1 MGTILLTGGAGF
13 IGSHV
18 AERLS
23 EEAQKVIILD
33 NFDDYYNPE
42 IKRSNIARICSR
54 RNVKLIEGSIGDETL
69 LDRLFEDHRIDIV
82 VHLAAKA
89 GVRNSIEH
97 PQSYFETNVLG
108 TANLLEGMRK
118 HTCGCMVLAS
128 SSSVYGSHPP
138 CPFCE
143 NEDLPVQLS
152 PYALSKRMDEEL
164 GFYYQ
169 QMYGIHVWC
178 LRFFTVYGPRQR
190 PDMAIAGFLRIA
202 ANHGVATIYGDGTM
216 QRDFTYIDDIVDGVC
231 TAAHRVRGYEVIN
244 LGGSHAYSV
253 NELVDTIERVTG
265 KRLIKTYT
273 EKPPGDVPVTL
284 AEPTKAYSLLG
295 FHAKIGL
302 EEGIERQWE
311 WYRAHPYQ

>member
-1 MGTILLTGGAGF
+1 
-13 IGSHV
+13 
-18 AERLS
+18 
-23 EEAQKVIILD
+23 
-33 NFDDYYNPE
+33 
-42 IKRSNIARICSR
+42 
-54 RNVKLIEGSIGDETL
+54 
-69 LDRLFEDHRIDIV
+69 
-82 VHLAAKA
+82 
-89 GVRNSIEH
+89 
-97 PQSYFETNVLG
+97 
-108 TANLLEGMRK
+108 
-118 HTCGCMVLAS
+118 
-128 SSSVYGSHPP
+128 
-138 CPFCE
+138 
-143 NEDLPVQLS
+143 
-152 PYALSKRMDEEL
+152 
-164 GFYYQ
+164 
-169 QMYGIHVWC
+169 
-178 LRFFTVYGPRQR
+178 
-190 PDMAIAGFLRIA
+190 MAIAGFLRIA